1 MVYTCVCSAH
11 GWKKRTLG
19 PRNCSA
25 RSCEPPCEGWELN
38 PGLCQEEQVP
48 LTTELSYRP
57 PQLNFKS
64 IGRSC
69 FCRIF
74 LAGPVC
80 DGEDSVQS
88 LPLSNPCQSVLA
100 LKWLSL
106 LNTLGHHST
115 KPKRALGHQ
124 GYCFFSRIFSWKQTL
139 QSPCN
144 HPTFRH

>member
-1 MVYTCVCSAH
+1 MYLIVYLFILCVCGVYMCVQCPWMEEEDHWVPGTAV
-11 GWKKRTLG
+11 
-19 PRNCSA
+19 A

-115 KPKRALGHQ
+115 KPTHETGSGPPRLL
-124 GYCFFSRIFSWKQTL
+124 FLSRIFS
-139 QSPCN
+139 
-144 HPTFRH
+144 